1 MATVCL
7 TLEELKSA
15 ECSVPVTTRPDT
27 AKPEAVG
34 LYDLFG
40 WMMLIG
46 IVMGLGGVFGYSVG
60 QSKEKNAT
68 YLLSKENQLQGLASA
83 VVLNGR
89 LWV

>member
-60 QSKEKNAT
+60 QSKEKKRNISAIEGKPAARI
-68 YLLSKENQLQGLASA
+68 SKCGGI
-83 VVLNGR
+83 NGR